1 MDIQILLALQS
12 LRQAIGGCLNDFFA
26 LLTRIAVDYY
36 IMLPG
41 MILFWAVNK
50 RAGLIGLGSY
60 GAACYGVSA
69 LKSTFCVYRPWI
81 RCAELEPLPEVM
93 AGASGYS
100 FPSGHSASVSG
111 MYGGLIAVYR
121 KHKGLCALLGVMIA
135 LTMFSR
141 LYVGV
146 HTPQDV
152 LAGLLVG
159 AAGTALVL
167 LAERFVQKHPGLDWV
182 VVAVVAALCAIL
194 LPYMYFKDYPMDYVD
209 GKLLVDPVKMTVGG
223 FKDPGRLFGVVLG
236 WFVERRWIRF
246 RQDGT
251 MMQKTTRCL
260 VGALLFIFYW
270 TVVIEP
276 LGKAIGIGIAHFF
289 LQASAPFL
297 FMTVYPLLFSRIE
310 KRPETDDAREP
321 LNS

>member
-1 MDIQILLALQS
+1 MDISILLALQE
-12 LRQAIGGCLNDFFA
+12 LRQAVGGCLNDFFA
-26 LLTRIAVDYY
+26 FLTTIAVDYY
-36 IMLPG
+36 IMMPG
-41 MILFWAVNK
+41 LILFWAVNK
-50 RAGLIGLGSY
+50 RAGVIGLGSY

-69 LKSTFCVYRPWI
+69 LKSTFCVYRPWVRSSLI
-81 RCAELEPLPEVM
+81 EPLPEVM
-93 AGASGYS
+93 AGATGYS

-121 KHKGLCALLGVMIA
+121 KYKGICVLLGTMIA

-152 LAGLLVG
+152 LAGLFVG
-159 AAGTALVL
+159 TLGTALVL
-167 LAERFVQKHPGLDWV
+167 LATRFVEHHPKLDWV
-182 VVAVVAALCAIL
+182 IVAVAAALCAVL

-236 WFVERRWIRF
+236 WFIERRWVRF
-246 RQDGT
+246 DPDGT
-251 MMQKTTRCL
+251 PAQKVTRCL

-276 LGKAIGIGIAHFF
+276 IGKAVGIGIVHFF
-289 LQASAPFL
+289 LQASAPLL
-297 FMTVYPLLFSRIE
+297 FMTVYPMLFCRIE
-310 KRPETDDAREP
+310 GRKKLSRE
-321 LNS
+321 N

>member
-1 MDIQILLALQS
+1 MDIQILLALQA
-12 LRQAIGGCLNDFFA
+12 LRQSLGGCLNDFFA
-26 LLTRIAVDYY
+26 FLTTIAVDYY

-60 GAACYGVSA
+60 GMACYGVSA
-69 LKSTFCVYRPWI
+69 LKSTFCVYRPWVRSSLI
-81 RCAELEPLPEVM
+81 EPLPEVM
-93 AGASGYS
+93 AGATGYS

-121 KHKGLCALLGVMIA
+121 KHRGLCVLLGAMIV

-159 AAGTALVL
+159 AVGTALVL
-167 LAERFVQKHPGLDWV
+167 LAERFVRRHPKLDWV
-182 VVAVVAALCAIL
+182 IVAVVVVMCAIL
-194 LPYMYFKDYPMDYVD
+194 LPYIYFKDYPMDYVD

-236 WFVERRWIRF
+236 WFIERRWIRF
-246 RQDGT
+246 DPDGT
-251 MMQKTTRCL
+251 PVQKVTRCL
-260 VGALLFIFYW
+260 VGALLFVFYW
-270 TVVIEP
+270 TAVIEP
-276 LGKAIGIGIAHFF
+276 LGKAVGIGIVHFF
-289 LQASAPFL
+289 LQASAPLL
-297 FMTVYPLLFSRIE
+297 FMTVYPLLFRRIE
-310 KRPETDDAREP
+310 RRTKR
-321 LNS
+321 